1 MCIKGGR
8 GPVYFHFLNP
18 LLSRHSLSLTNSLSG
33 LSSSPTASQEHRPP
47 NSDFGGGWPAKA
59 GGAAV
64 GTLTL
69 TPF

>member
-1 MCIKGGR
+1 MFFFSGGI
-8 GPVYFHFLNP
+8 
-18 LLSRHSLSLTNSLSG
+18 SRT
-33 LSSSPTASQEHRPP
+33 PAP
-47 NSDFGGGWPAKA
+47 NLDSGGGWSAKV